1 MLMQESKNGINYT
14 VHGDG
19 APVILIHG
27 MAASL
32 YDWEALM
39 PALAASGYRAYA
51 LDLPGH
57 GESAKPDDPG
67 YYNAQSV
74 YNQVNAWIESLG
86 LTQPPILVGHSLGGY
101 FAIQFSLLRPQGSR
115 ALVLID
121 PFYTLQQISP
131 ILRMFNRRP
140 ELSSKVLGL
149 IPEWLVNFVM
159 GMDPISKNRYTETAR
174 RHIADDYKRAS
185 PCIMY
190 TPASI
195 VDLTPQLWK
204 IVTPT
209 LVIWGQRDLT
219 LARSSFPRLV
229 EKIPKASGYPLPGCG
244 HQPHIGRPKLIHQLL
259 LEFFERL
266 PVDDDLG

>member
-1 MLMQESKNGINYT
+1 MQESKNGINYT

-86 LTQPPILVGHSLGGY
+86 LT
-101 FAIQFSLLRPQGSR
+101 GS
-115 ALVLID
+115 A
-121 PFYTLQQISP
+121 
-131 ILRMFNRRP
+131 
-140 ELSSKVLGL
+140 
-149 IPEWLVNFVM
+149 
-159 GMDPISKNRYTETAR
+159 
-174 RHIADDYKRAS
+174 
-185 PCIMY
+185 
-190 TPASI
+190 
-195 VDLTPQLWK
+195 
-204 IVTPT
+204 
-209 LVIWGQRDLT
+209 
-219 LARSSFPRLV
+219 
-229 EKIPKASGYPLPGCG
+229 
-244 HQPHIGRPKLIHQLL
+244 
-259 LEFFERL
+259 
-266 PVDDDLG
+266 